1 MYPTEE
7 PESLNELRRIIIER
21 LREEEAAESIN
32 ISKHGSELILRA
44 DLPKLSRRSIRIEFG
59 PDLLT
64 FRRHSSIILSIVL
77 NAFHTSATH
86 RKNQL
91 ELKVVQL
98 EASDYLDHVRSTIVS
113 AAPIETYE
121 AVDRVLRTAVE
132 PLRKIFVTRALNA
145 VAELSKNIREVSL
158 QAASSASSDVSV
170 LLRALEDA
178 ETTEE
183 LRKDDPLLPARLRG
197 IEARQ
202 QLLEAEGGTLAAE
215 QVAKLLSISRQAV
228 DKRRRSSRLLGVTRG
243 RRGYAYPVWQ
253 FSEHGTLPDLEP
265 VLKVLSHHDP
275 WMQIAFMLN
284 ANTRLDGSTPLSE
297 LRKGRT
303 DAVLDAARSYGEH
316 GAS

>member
-1 MYPTEE
+1 MYRIEE

-32 ISKHGSELILRA
+32 VSKHGSELILRA
-44 DLPKLSRRSIRIEFG
+44 DLPKLSRRSIRIEVA

-64 FRRHSSIILSIVL
+64 LRRHSSIILSIVL
-77 NAFHTSATH
+77 NAFHTLATH

-91 ELKVVQL
+91 ELKVVKL
-98 EASDYLDHVRSTIVS
+98 KTSDYADHFRSTIVS
-113 AAPIETYE
+113 DAPIETYE
-121 AVDRVLRTAVE
+121 AVDRVLRTAGE

-170 LLRALEDA
+170 LVRALEDP

-202 QLLEAEGGTLAAE
+202 QLLEAEGGTLAADE
-215 QVAKLLSISRQAV
+215 VAKLLSISRQAV
-228 DKRRRSSRLLGVTRG
+228 DKRRRSGRLLGVTRG
-243 RRGYAYPVWQ
+243 RRGYAYPAWQ
-253 FSEHGTLPDLEP
+253 FSEHGTLADLEP
-265 VLKVLSHHDP
+265 VLKVLRHHDP

-297 LRKGRT
+297 LRKRRT
-303 DAVLDAARSYGEH
+303 DAVLEAAHSYGEH